1 MSLGGLLSLKKE
13 SCWWEFGENIMVVA
27 PPRASLLAGTE
38 VSERTS
44 RGVFEKVKGF

>member
-1 MSLGGLLSLKKE
+1 LKKE